1 MDGCWILV
9 IFFSFIYAWC
19 PMIIIKII
27 IFCISALFLLAGV
40 VTMVSPD
47 VNTIFLPMQA
57 ESVQEAH
64 FARTYAGFI
73 TAIGYLSMRFLYS
86 SSKMQVGT
94 LVMYIIFV
102 MLFSKIF
109 SFIYNGYTGISV
121 ITTMLGFIYAICL
134 YLIQKTRKDQIDY
147 NL

>member
-121 ITTMLGFIYAICL
+121 ITAMLGFIYAICL

>member
-9 IFFSFIYAWC
+9 IFFSFIYAWY

-73 TAIGYLSMRFLYS
+73 AAIGYLSMRFLYS

-94 LVMYIIFV
+94 LVMYIIVV

-109 SFIYNGYTGISV
+109 SFIYSGYTGISV